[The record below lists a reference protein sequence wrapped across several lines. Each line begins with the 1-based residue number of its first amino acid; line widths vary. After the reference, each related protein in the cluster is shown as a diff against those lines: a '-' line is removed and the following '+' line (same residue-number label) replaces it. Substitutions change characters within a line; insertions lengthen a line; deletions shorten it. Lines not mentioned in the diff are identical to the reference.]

1 MKSQTMLP
9 VAPPSGGPGM
19 ESVPQLIAAT
29 AHTLPEQRHALE
41 RARSF
46 AEPLIGGEC
55 LDSGENTLAHAD
67 AVAPSSSPLAAP
79 RPCRPPA
86 TWCTPVST

>member
-29 AHTLPEQRHALE
+29 AHTLPEQRHALLNVYE
-41 RARSF
+41 SF
-46 AEPLIGGEC
+46 VAST
-55 LDSGENTLAHAD
+55 SGAD
-67 AVAPSSSPLAAP
+67 AVRES
-79 RPCRPPA
+79 
-86 TWCTPVST
+86 